1 MRPLSLTA
9 RLTVLF
15 AAVSTVVLAG
25 LGALIL
31 STVQQHFVRQDDR
44 YLDNKVRLIASI
56 VADAPPD
63 QAGVRLAEALDHQ
76 AGFSAEVLRGDGSL
90 LYRSAG
96 AALPAPT
103 SVARAW
109 HRDAQGRD
117 HRLRHVRTTA
127 DPAHGPLQITVLLD
141 TAPHT
146 RFLQDFTGRL
156 ALYVAAS
163 ALLIGLLGWLAARR
177 GLAPLRAMAAR
188 AREVTAE
195 RLDQRMPLQ
204 PAPPEIAEL
213 AAHLDAM
220 LARLQADFQR
230 LSELSSDIA
239 HELRTP
245 ITNLLTQTEV
255 ALARPRSAAEYQDV
269 LLSNAEELQ
278 RLSRMIGD
286 MLFLARTEH
295 GGGLPEAG
303 TVVLE
308 REVTELFDFYD
319 ALAEERGIT
328 LALHGQ
334 GQVRGDRLMLRRALG
349 NLLSNALRHTP
360 RGATIAV
367 TVADTAGAT
376 EVTVRNPGPPIPADA
391 LPHLFERFFR
401 AERSRTRGDADGA
414 GLGLAITRAIMLAH
428 GGTLCVASGPAAT
441 CFTLRF
447 GA

>member
-1 MRPLSLTA
+1 MRRSGLS
-9 RLTVLF
+9 RHIV
-15 AAVSTVVLAG
+15 VSMSLM
-25 LGALIL
+25 ALSVIVMVIL
-31 STVQQHFVRQDDR
+31 SSYVLYAILVTF
-44 YLDNKVRLIASI
+44 YPGATEEPASW
-56 VADAPPD
+56 APSGPELVWM
-63 QAGVRLAEALDHQ
+63 AGV
-76 AGFSAEVLRGDGSL
+76 
-90 LYRSAG
+90 
-96 AALPAPT
+96 T
-103 SVARAW
+103 
-109 HRDAQGRD
+109 
-117 HRLRHVRTTA
+117 
-127 DPAHGPLQITVLLD
+127 
-141 TAPHT
+141 
-146 RFLQDFTGRL
+146 
-156 ALYVAAS
+156 
-163 ALLIGLLGWLAARR
+163 LIGLGLAIAASVRLSQRILGPLNSVVDSIRRLANGDLGARAAASHHSLGEVALLVDDFNAMARR
-177 GLAPLRAMAAR
+177 LQNMDADRVMWHAA
-188 AREVTAE
+188 
-195 RLDQRMPLQ
+195 
-204 PAPPEIAEL
+204 
-213 AAHLDAM
+213 
-220 LARLQADFQR
+220 
-230 LSELSSDIA
+230 IA